1 MKVIAIGNQKGGV
14 GKTTSA
20 INLSAALTLLG
31 QRVLLIDLDPQA
43 NTTSG
48 IGMEADGEATLYH
61 VLLGNADIR
70 DKIQTSRM
78 ERLSIIPSAMDLAGV
93 EIELARSEDHL
104 TRLRGFLQ
112 GLKPNDLF
120 EYCILDTPP
129 SLGVLMTSALAAAAL
144 MEASQT
150 SHAFAEELA
159 ALDAISP
166 PSADLRSL
174 RRLAET
180 GAPSRASL
188 AASYPDFA
196 ARAAAA
202 SGAPAQGETIGDRIQ
217 NALSRVVTLRRVGDV
232 PGDSVDARLA
242 RAERQLGDGDLEA
255 ALKTLEALPASTRE
269 ALSVWRTRAE
279 RRAEIDRRVASIRA
293 EALEDLARQARRAP

>member
-1 MKVIAIGNQKGGV
+1 MTVSPD
-14 GKTTSA
+14 TSETSA
-20 INLSAALTLLG
+20 PRDPAEYRPRRFSFSGLFASAAFGVICLLAG
-31 QRVLLIDLDPQA
+31 LGLARFGPDLFPARPDRGGATAADLAPLDPGSA
-43 NTTSG
+43 ASG
-48 IGMEADGEATLYH
+48 AVAPADAQDMADAPPASLQVEALSRRVEMLEAE
-61 VLLGNADIR
+61 
-70 DKIQTSRM
+70 QSR
-78 ERLSIIPSAMDLAGV
+78 LA
-93 EIELARSEDHL
+93 EAAA
-104 TRLRGFLQ
+104 
-112 GLKPNDLF
+112 
-120 EYCILDTPP
+120 
-129 SLGVLMTSALAAAAL
+129 SALAAAAL

-150 SHAFAEELA
+150 SHPFGEELA

-166 PSADLRSL
+166 PSSDLRSL

-188 AASYPDFA
+188 AASFPDFA

-202 SGAPAQGETIGDRIQ
+202 AGVPAQGASIGDRIQ

-255 ALKTLEALPASTRE
+255 ALKTLEALPTVTRE
-269 ALSVWRTRAE
+269 AMSVWRTRAE

-293 EALEDLARQARRAP
+293 EALEDLGRQARRTP